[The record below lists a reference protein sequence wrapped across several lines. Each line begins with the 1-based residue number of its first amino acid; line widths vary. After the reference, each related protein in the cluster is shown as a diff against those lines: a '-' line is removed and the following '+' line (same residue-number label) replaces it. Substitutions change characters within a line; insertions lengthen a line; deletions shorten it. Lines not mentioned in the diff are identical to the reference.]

1 MIRPFTLITALM
13 FLGSGAYLF
22 AIKHRAQVLDEQI
35 AQTVQATRQDQ
46 ARIQVLQAQWALEAD
61 PSRLAQLAAEFTS
74 LTPMQPKQLVSLAQ
88 LRAALPAAGSAA
100 PVAAPM
106 VPALPALPVPPV
118 APAAVARV
126 APAVPVRLVAVEQEM
141 RHLRVA
147 RRGTHA
153 HHEAPQFAQ
162 NGPGDDVS
170 ALASVALP
178 IPHFQP
184 VSEAAPVA
192 VPASLPVASGGS
204 LLGMAQASN

>member
-22 AIKHRAQVLDEQI
+22 AVKHRAQMLDEQI
-35 AQTVQATRQDQ
+35 AQTVQATRQDE

-61 PSRLAQLAAEFTS
+61 PSRLAQLAGEFTS

-88 LRAALPAAGSAA
+88 LRAVLPAAGS
-100 PVAAPM
+100 
-106 VPALPALPVPPV
+106 L
-118 APAAVARV
+118 PAAVARV
-126 APAVPVRLVAVEQEM
+126 APAVPVRLAAVEQEM

-147 RRGTHA
+147 RRVTHVR
-153 HHEAPQFAQ
+153 HEAPQFAQ
-162 NGPGDDVS
+162 NRPGDDVS
-170 ALASVALP
+170 ALAAVSLP

-184 VSEAAPVA
+184 VSAPAPVA
-192 VPASLPVASGGS
+192 AESLPVAGGGS